1 MLDCFKICGNS
12 LEISNQE
19 MSTMVHDS
27 SMLSNDCENGTAM
40 ILHDDDDVLEE
51 KKLHNSHRKAEKSK
65 KLKKQEVKSS
75 SFAR

>member
-1 MLDCFKICGNS
+1 MLDCLKFCGNS

-40 ILHDDDDVLEE
+40 ILHDDDVLEE
-51 KKLHNSHRKAEKSK
+51 KKLHNSHRKSDKSK